1 MKIKKFI
8 LLSVLAFFSTTSL
21 AASVSGNISNIEIVN
36 VHSCQGDSANI
47 KIGSAWYYVP
57 TNSSSYNAILSFALS
72 AYHTQT
78 SVNIAYGTEEHCGGL
93 KLIHYINFG

>member
-1 MKIKKFI
+1 MKIRNFI
-8 LLSVLAFFSTTSL
+8 LLSVLAFFSTSSL
-21 AASVSGNISNIEIVN
+21 AASVSGNVSNIEIVN
-36 VHSCQGDSANI
+36 VHSCQGDSVNI

-57 TNSSSYNAILSFALS
+57 TTSNSYSAILSFALS

-78 SVNIAYGTEEHCGGL
+78 SVSIAYGTEEHCGGL